1 MRGARCSGQ
10 TQAGTFR
17 AQPGGGRALGAA
29 APQGSGSIPIDVLV
43 QASAPPRF
51 RVAAYFADFGPTPWG
66 DGQAGENRTQEVYL
80 LTGYPELNPLTPHQL
95 LSDFGGGVW
104 LNYEVG
110 GNFRVR
116 VTTARGDY
124 CVLSALMFDLA
135 V

>member
-1 MRGARCSGQ
+1 VLQNLKRTSC
-10 TQAGTFR
+10 AGCCNCI
-17 AQPGGGRALGAA
+17 A
-29 APQGSGSIPIDVLV
+29 
-43 QASAPPRF
+43 
-51 RVAAYFADFGPTPWG
+51 
-66 DGQAGENRTQEVYL
+66 
-80 LTGYPELNPLTPHQL
+80 GYPELNPLTPHQL